1 MRPAKK
7 IKAALYLASDDA
19 SYMTGAEIV
28 LDGGATT
35 RRSAHRSMG
44 LRNGEPPDRVR
55 PQ

>member
-28 LDGGATT
+28 LDGGGTNAPLG
-35 RRSAHRSMG
+35 APIYG
-44 LRNGEPPDRVR
+44 AAGW
-55 PQ
+55 